1 MKNSFILK
9 NTNPSFEAYYNGMKK
24 RKQQRNNMGGNINLS
39 TTLDQTGKN
48 ISLLSPHIQK
58 NKPNPRDG
66 HSAFLFEGKMFVF
79 GGDRHHM
86 PFNDLFFL
94 QFDIN

>member
-1 MKNSFILK
+1 MKNTFILK
-9 NTNPSFEAYYNGMKK
+9 NTNPSFETYFNTMKK
-24 RKQQRNNMGGNINLS
+24 RKVLKNQNINLS
-39 TTLDQTGKN
+39 TSLDGNKTIPLIGQ
-48 ISLLSPHIQK
+48 HIIK

-66 HSAFLFEGKMFVF
+66 HTSFVYQNKMFIF

-94 QFDIN
+94 QFDD